1 MEEINRQAGQPS
13 TQAYRR
19 FYIGSLLLLVMVSAY
34 PIYMGFSVLFGSQ
47 YQQAGF
53 IYREDYP
60 KYIIPYT
67 PMCVAILIA
76 AILLPIIRRFAK
88 RIALLLDSLLGI
100 AIFLVLERFFEQIQ
114 VVDFL
119 APGDGLPV
127 SSWQYSLCIATPQVL
142 QSIGE
147 AAYADRNPAYKM
159 HFYMIAMVIILCVL
173 GILYGYMRVFK
184 EGRSEKKRPLLLQTV
199 CVSVFVGMCILA
211 CFTAFFRE
219 GMINLSPLSAF
230 LTGSFFLLFGITF
243 GAYFAVFLYGK
254 RPLFSVIIPALCA
267 AVTTI
272 CMYIGELILMGGELF
287 IFGKGWFFYP
297 LGKIPFSF
305 CDLLIIAAAGVLTG
319 LIAKVLNKPR
329 AFGVGT
335 DGENAGN

>member
-1 MEEINRQAGQPS
+1 MEEMNRQTEQAPS
-13 TQAYRR
+13 KSYRC
-19 FYIGSLLLLVMVSAY
+19 FYIGSLLLLAILSAY

-47 YQQAGF
+47 YRQAGF

-67 PMCVAILIA
+67 PMCI
-76 AILLPIIRRFAK
+76 AILLAAALLPVFRRFAK

-100 AIFLVLERFFEQIQ
+100 GIFLVLEWFFERIQ

-119 APGDGLPV
+119 TPGEGLPV

-159 HFYMIAMVIILCVL
+159 HFYMIAIVIILCVL
-173 GILYGYMRVFK
+173 GILYGYMRMFK
-184 EGRSEKKRPLLLQTV
+184 EGCREKKRPLLLQTV

-219 GMINLSPLSAF
+219 GVINLSPLSAF

-243 GAYFAVFLYGK
+243 GAYFAGFLYGK
-254 RPLFSVIIPALCA
+254 RPLLSVTVPALCA

-287 IFGKGWFFYP
+287 IFGKGWFFHP
-297 LGKIPFSF
+297 LGKIPFSL
-305 CDLLIIAAAGVLTG
+305 CDLLIIAAAGALTG
-319 LIAKVLNKPR
+319 LIAKALNKIQRCFP
-329 AFGVGT
+329 G
-335 DGENAGN
+335 